1 MINFLIIFIF
11 FFFTQHYYN
20 DLIIGFNTTFISSN
34 LLTFYLQ
41 KNYRSLDT
49 FLLSIYKQQSQEP
62 YFPLLVCK
70 Y

>member
-20 DLIIGFNTTFISSN
+20 DLIIGFNTIFISSN

-41 KNYRSLDT
+41 KNYRSLDI